1 MPYVVRTVKPRSFSL
16 KSINDFLLNNKVTIT
31 KTKAKR
37 PFSLTQWCDEVPE
50 ELKIDFLRPAIITY
64 LRGVKTDNMSYN
76 HFTIPKKTGGV
87 RHINEPN
94 WKLKFYQ
101 REISRCLIQGAVP
114 HCHTAAFAYCKN
126 RSVLHCRRKHQLN
139 NSNWFLHLDI
149 KDFFGSLSPD
159 FVYRM
164 LRLIYPFSDLSVDE
178 FKLIMD
184 HLNHC
189 FLNNGLPQ
197 GAISSPSISNTCM
210 IPIDCELNKALGT
223 KGFVYTRYAD
233 DIEISHRKH
242 FNPKDV
248 IEIVESVFEKFHA
261 PFVLKKEKTHY
272 GSVAGRNWGLGLM
285 LNKDHKITLGHEK
298 HKQLKAE
305 LFNVLM
311 DAKTKGY
318 SKELRTRALKIS
330 GKLSFFKYVEPD
342 YASYVLSKLETKTG
356 VKLKNITSYVESPTS
371 NISFFDF

>member
-1 MPYVVRTVKPRSFSL
+1 MPYVVRTIKPRNFSL
-16 KSINDFLLNNKVTIT
+16 KSVNDFLLNNKVTIT
-31 KTKAKR
+31 KVKAKK
-37 PFSLTQWCDEVPE
+37 PFALTQWCDEVPD
-50 ELKIDFLRPAIITY
+50 ELKIDFLRPMIITH
-64 LRGVKTDNMSYN
+64 LENVKTDDVTYN

-87 RHINEPN
+87 RQINEPN
-94 WKLKFYQ
+94 ESLKKYQ
-101 REISRCLIQGAVP
+101 REIVKCLVQGAVP
-114 HCHTAAFAYCKN
+114 RCHTAAFAYCKD
-126 RSVLHCRRKHQLN
+126 RSVVHCRRKHQFN

-164 LRLIYPFSDLSVDE
+164 LKLIYPYSDLSEAQFGTV
-178 FKLIMD
+178 KG
-184 HLNHC
+184 HLDYC
-189 FLNNGLPQ
+189 FLDNGLPQ
-197 GAISSPSISNTCM
+197 GATSSPSISNTCM
-210 IPIDCELNKALGT
+210 IPIDCELNKALRT

-248 IEIVESVFEKFHA
+248 IDIVENVFRKFDA

-285 LNKDHKITLGHEK
+285 LNKDHKITLGHLK

-311 DAKTKGY
+311 DFKTNGY
-318 SKELRTRALKIS
+318 SSELRDRAVKVS
-330 GKLSFFKYVEPD
+330 GKLSFFKYVEPN
-342 YASYVLSKLETKTG
+342 YASYVLSKLENKTG
-356 VKLKNITSYVESPTS
+356 IKLKNVILDIAP
-371 NISFFDF
+371 F